1 MRRLSTTE
9 TAGARRGLRNTWRVT
24 TAIRVFALALSS
36 GIVLSAEDSGASW
49 PLLAALAVIAAASA
63 VFDWTSATTRAAWI
77 PMAEMLLAALMLA
90 SADASPGLY
99 AYLAAPPVVAGVR
112 YGPVTTINVAFLG
125 ALGLL
130 VAAAGSSDSDPRP
143 KFIAAV
149 PWVLSGLG
157 AGLLA
162 GWQSRFTR
170 DEEARRAPHQAAHQ
184 LMAQLHDLARR
195 GAVGLDSAQLA
206 SELESRLR
214 IETGALVSAVFISS
228 LDDGL
233 IPLSSYGD
241 TTSLAEE
248 IVREPD
254 DRSPDVQV
262 LTVAGTREV
271 LGFLVL
277 SGVQRWS
284 AEIEERAL
292 AVTDNF
298 ALRLDTAVLFDEV
311 RHMATAEERDR
322 LAREMHD
329 GVAQE
334 IVALGYVVDEIESVS
349 AEPRIQQLAASLRH
363 ELSRVVTE
371 LRYSIYDLRHHVT
384 DRRLSGAL
392 AEYVREISAGGDLR
406 VSLSFDE
413 SGPPLSARTE
423 TELLR
428 VAQEAIGN
436 VRRHA
441 RASNLWVTFV
451 TDGVHIDLD
460 IDDDGIGGAAAKER
474 HWGLQT
480 MTERAAVIGAR
491 LTVSERQSGGTTVRL
506 YTDHSTAP
514 EGSAQS

>member
-1 MRRLSTTE
+1 MRLLSPTE
-9 TAGARRGLRNTWRVT
+9 TAGTRRSLRYTWRVT
-24 TAIRVFALALSS
+24 TAIRVFALALAA
-36 GIVLSAEDSGASW
+36 GIVLSAEHLGASG
-49 PLLAALAVIAAASA
+49 PLLAALGVIAAASA
-63 VFDWTSATTRAAWI
+63 VFDWTPAPTRTAWI
-77 PMAEMLLAALMLA
+77 PMAEVLLAALMLA

-112 YGPVTTINVAFLG
+112 HGPVTTINVAFLG
-125 ALGLL
+125 ALALL
-130 VAAAGSSDSDPRP
+130 VAGSRDSDPRP
-143 KFIAAV
+143 ELIAAA

-170 DEEARRAPHQAAHQ
+170 DEDARRAPHQAAHQ

-206 SELESRLR
+206 SQLEARLR
-214 IETGALVSAVFISS
+214 IETGALASAVFIGSIEN
-228 LDDGL
+228 GL

-248 IVREPD
+248 VAREPD
-254 DRSPDVQV
+254 ARSPGVQV
-262 LTVAGTREV
+262 LAVAGTSEV

-284 AEIEERAL
+284 EEIHERAL
-292 AVTDNF
+292 TVADNF

-349 AEPRIQQLAASLRH
+349 DDPQTQELAATLRH
-363 ELSRVVTE
+363 EISRVVTE

-384 DRRLSGAL
+384 DHRLSGAL
-392 AEYVREISAGGDLR
+392 ADYVRELSIGEDLR
-406 VSLSFDE
+406 VNLSFDE
-413 SGPPLSARTE
+413 SGNALSPRAE

-428 VAQEAIGN
+428 IAQEAIGN

-441 RASNLWVTFV
+441 RATNLWVTFV
-451 TDGVHIDLD
+451 TDGMHIDLR
-460 IDDDGIGGAAAKER
+460 IDDDGVGGAAAKER

-480 MTERAAVIGAR
+480 MAERAASLGAR
-491 LTVSERQSGGTTVRL
+491 LTVCERPSGGTSVHL
-506 YTDHSTAP
+506 HTDHPTAP
-514 EGSAQS
+514 EGSARP